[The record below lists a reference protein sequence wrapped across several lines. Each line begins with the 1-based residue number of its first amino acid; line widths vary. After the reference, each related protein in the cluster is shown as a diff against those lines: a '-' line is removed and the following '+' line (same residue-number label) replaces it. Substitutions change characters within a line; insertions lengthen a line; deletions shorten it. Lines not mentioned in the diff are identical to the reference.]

1 VALLKPGE
9 FSDYRGRRI
18 ALSSSQLAGIARRYD
33 PARQAAYLRLGHESG
48 GPARGRI
55 TALHWDGAHLS
66 ADVAGVDAALAAELA
81 HGRWPGRSAEL
92 YAAPPDGGLYLR
104 GVALLGADLPAVKG
118 LPPWPAALPDAPD
131 SGVSTVPQAG
141 LSPRPRQ
148 LNTILHLKE
157 ATMPADTDK
166 HDDTTAR
173 LMAENDRLA
182 REVAELKRAEQ
193 ERDVAWFLS
202 ELKDGGRLTPAMEA
216 AGLREALLAAN
227 AEPVRVQLT
236 DGRELDLSEL
246 LREVLKS
253 LPALCPATA
262 EMTPAAGTPAPATP
276 AEQDIARALG
286 LSPEELSAVK
296 TGA

>member
-1 VALLKPGE
+1 
-9 FSDYRGRRI
+9 
-18 ALSSSQLAGIARRYD
+18 
-33 PARQAAYLRLGHESG
+33 
-48 GPARGRI
+48 
-55 TALHWDGAHLS
+55 
-66 ADVAGVDAALAAELA
+66 
-81 HGRWPGRSAEL
+81 
-92 YAAPPDGGLYLR
+92 
-104 GVALLGADLPAVKG
+104 
-118 LPPWPAALPDAPD
+118 
-131 SGVSTVPQAG
+131 
-141 LSPRPRQ
+141 
-148 LNTILHLKE
+148 
-157 ATMPADTDK
+157 MPADTDK

-262 EMTPAAGTPAPATP
+262 ETAPAAGTPAPATP